1 MKEKIEIQEV
11 RSYDNEKGSGTIVKY
26 VFVDPKFKVSN
37 KKVKGHTV
45 MTDFF
50 KPELFNEF
58 PDNFIRKSLIATI
71 VSEPSTSNPLR
82 TNQIISNIEYM
93 NDSLDLSKYR

>member
-26 VFVDPKFKVSN
+26 VFVDPKFNVNN

-45 MTDFF
+45 MTDFY
-50 KPELFNEF
+50 KPELFNDF
-58 PDNFIRKSLIATI
+58 PDLLIRKPVIATI
-71 VSEPSTSNPLR
+71 VSEPSVSNPLR
-82 TNQIISNIEYM
+82 TNQIISKLEYS
-93 NDSLDLSKYR
+93 DVVLDMSKYR